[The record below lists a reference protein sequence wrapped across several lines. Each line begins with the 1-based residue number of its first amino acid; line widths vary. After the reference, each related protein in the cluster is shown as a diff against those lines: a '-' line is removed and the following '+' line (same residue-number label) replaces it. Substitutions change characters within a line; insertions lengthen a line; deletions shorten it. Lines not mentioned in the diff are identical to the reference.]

1 MKNKCSVIQANL
13 HNSRCATLETLA
25 YIRQENIDI
34 ALCQEPYNYKTSR
47 GTYTIPG
54 LMNQRLIANNDN
66 RFSSCLLVNNPTLN
80 VLHLRHLSSKY
91 VTVVSIDGIST
102 ESVFVI
108 AIYAPPNND
117 SVRNMVTKLQ
127 QILTNLQDKTVLLG
141 GDFNCR
147 STIWFDT
154 LCDRNSP
161 VLEDF
166 ILANDLVIF
175 NEDNLP
181 STFSSANGS
190 SNIDLTLGTTDTI
203 NWVRDW
209 TVLQDVNTSDHR
221 VIRFTCALPL
231 QSAASIEEYVMDC
244 SNLKLEDIEPD
255 LSDLCRGLLRD
266 FPVLVSPRTIDAAV
280 DRFYEGINRIVRA
293 KAKKRRTYP
302 ERPEWWT
309 SKIERLRKVYL
320 AKKKILYT
328 NRYPDQ
334 ANLLA
339 TEMYFAKDKYK
350 RELTK
355 TREKSWVKFV
365 ENDLAPNPW
374 GVVYKIATEK
384 FRKRGPMAAF
394 QEGDEVTLTPK
405 QAAGYLVNKL
415 LPDDDKTTE
424 DVVHRIWRQDFESLQ
439 HEYRYDIQEVTNEEL
454 EQLVQ
459 AIKPKK
465 APGVDLMRGRLV
477 KLVHPVVRGFML
489 HLYNSCLRAA
499 YYPRRWKEG
508 CLKILMKDPA
518 GDPSDRKNY
527 RPITLLT
534 EYGKIFER
542 LIRRRLFATTEDFHS
557 RRQYGFISGRSAVSA
572 LLKYIETIE
581 ETTDKYAATI
591 FIDISGAFDNV
602 WWPAVIRS
610 LRQKGVPGYL
620 LATLKSYLTD
630 RTVTYRDG
638 SVEVSK
644 ACTKGCP
651 QGSALGPTLWNS
663 VLDMYLDSELL
674 PNTETIAYA
683 DDIAIVVRARTR
695 QELRD
700 HIRESVER
708 VMKWALRQK
717 LTISGTKTKIMIN
730 KSPPRVHHRDIRVR
744 LGDSKVGIVSE
755 MKYLGVI
762 VDRKLNFHTHVRAVC
777 ERARKIVL
785 ALRRK
790 VHVTWDVPVGRSLH
804 EIYKCGI
811 LPIVAYASEVWAH
824 RLRVS
829 RVRRMLLSLSGAVG
843 RMICGGYNSVSNEAA
858 GVLSGIPPL
867 DLTMAET
874 NCVKML
880 RRTETA
886 AYLDMMVHREE
897 FESLRHLREYLHIMT
912 LDRWQSRW
920 DDSRGAPVTHSF
932 FPNVPEAPRT
942 EFTRLSTQVLSGH
955 GPFVTHL
962 HRIGKSDT
970 GDCPTC
976 GTLDDPIHRSLECST
991 FDAER
996 DELRVALGG
1005 IPDLERIPHIPLELL
1020 HGFAREP

>member
-1 MKNKCSVIQANL
+1 
-13 HNSRCATLETLA
+13 
-25 YIRQENIDI
+25 
-34 ALCQEPYNYKTSR
+34 
-47 GTYTIPG
+47 
-54 LMNQRLIANNDN
+54 
-66 RFSSCLLVNNPTLN
+66 
-80 VLHLRHLSSKY
+80 
-91 VTVVSIDGIST
+91 
-102 ESVFVI
+102 
-108 AIYAPPNND
+108 
-117 SVRNMVTKLQ
+117 
-127 QILTNLQDKTVLLG
+127 
-141 GDFNCR
+141 
-147 STIWFDT
+147 
-154 LCDRNSP
+154 
-161 VLEDF
+161 
-166 ILANDLVIF
+166 
-175 NEDNLP
+175 
-181 STFSSANGS
+181 
-190 SNIDLTLGTTDTI
+190 
-203 NWVRDW
+203 
-209 TVLQDVNTSDHR
+209 
-221 VIRFTCALPL
+221 
-231 QSAASIEEYVMDC
+231 
-244 SNLKLEDIEPD
+244 
-255 LSDLCRGLLRD
+255 
-266 FPVLVSPRTIDAAV
+266 
-280 DRFYEGINRIVRA
+280 
-293 KAKKRRTYP
+293 
-302 ERPEWWT
+302 
-309 SKIERLRKVYL
+309 
-320 AKKKILYT
+320 
-328 NRYPDQ
+328 
-334 ANLLA
+334 
-339 TEMYFAKDKYK
+339 MYFAKDKYK

-415 LPDDDKTTE
+415 LPDDDETTE

-572 LLKYIETIE
+572 LLKYKETIE

-602 WWPAVIRS
+602 WWPAVIKS
-610 LRQKGVPGYL
+610 LRQKGVPRYL

-651 QGSALGPTLWNS
+651 QGSVLGPTLWNS

-700 HIRESVER
+700 HIRESIER
-708 VMKWALRQK
+708 VMEWALRQK

-744 LGDSKVGIVSE
+744 LA
-755 MKYLGVI
+755 
-762 VDRKLNFHTHVRAVC
+762 T
-777 ERARKIVL
+777 
-785 ALRRK
+785 
-790 VHVTWDVPVGRSLH
+790 PRS
-804 EIYKCGI
+804 
-811 LPIVAYASEVWAH
+811 ASSA
-824 RLRVS
+824 
-829 RVRRMLLSLSGAVG
+829 
-843 RMICGGYNSVSNEAA
+843 
-858 GVLSGIPPL
+858 
-867 DLTMAET
+867 
-874 NCVKML
+874 K
-880 RRTETA
+880 
-886 AYLDMMVHREE
+886 
-897 FESLRHLREYLHIMT
+897 
-912 LDRWQSRW
+912 
-920 DDSRGAPVTHSF
+920 
-932 FPNVPEAPRT
+932 
-942 EFTRLSTQVLSGH
+942 
-955 GPFVTHL
+955 
-962 HRIGKSDT
+962 
-970 GDCPTC
+970 
-976 GTLDDPIHRSLECST
+976 
-991 FDAER
+991 
-996 DELRVALGG
+996 
-1005 IPDLERIPHIPLELL
+1005 
-1020 HGFAREP
+1020 